1 MQSSQYIPLIVGRS
15 ADTHVQELI
24 RKAERDALIKSIKS
38 GRPSRVAGI
47 RVAIG
52 HSIVGFGRWFAGRP
66 KRRPAIIEV
75 ESAYRLAR

>member
-1 MQSSQYIPLIVGRS
+1 MQTSQYIPLVVGRTDS
-15 ADTHVQELI
+15 RVDEFI

-38 GRPSRVAGI
+38 GRPSRISGI

-52 HSIVGFGRWFAGRP
+52 QPIIGFGHWFAGRP
-66 KRRPAIIEV
+66 KRRQTIIEV